1 MPPYERRNNMA
12 TVAVTDVIQGV
23 DAFLTRSKTANST
36 TTGDTYTYPI
46 TQNHIKLTNSGA
58 YDLLI
63 SVGKYTHTILHAGD
77 VFDAFVDF
85 DSFTIKS
92 FGGVSAFTVVTKEL
106 GTTPVDNI
114 TTLWKYLAERDNAA
128 SGDMVLTA
136 TNLTSSAT
144 TINGAITGETKKAE
158 VEYTVTL
165 KNQAGSA
172 THTWFNG
179 NMPVSV
185 AKTSTAGVVAM
196 KDGLEYITFEDGIGK
211 IKVVMTGTWVQGDV
225 VTLTVAANKVMGFTV
240 AAKAVTDTLDA

>member
-1 MPPYERRNNMA
+1 MS
-12 TVAVTDVIQGV
+12 TVAVTDVVQGV
-23 DAFLTRSKTANST
+23 DAYLTRSKTANST

-46 TQNHIKLTNSGA
+46 TQNYIKLTNGGA

-63 SVGKYTHTILHAGD
+63 SVGKHTHTLIHPGD
-77 VFDAFVDF
+77 TFEAFVDF

-92 FGGVSAFTVVTKEL
+92 FGGVSAFTVVSKEL

-128 SGDMVLTA
+128 DGDMVLTA
-136 TNLTSSAT
+136 TNLTSSAG
-144 TINGAITGETKKAE
+144 TINTAITGPAKKSETE
-158 VEYTVTL
+158 FTVTL
-165 KNQAGSA
+165 KNTSSA
-172 THTWFNG
+172 THEWFNG

-185 AKTSTAGVVAM
+185 AKTSTAGVVAI
-196 KDGLEYITFEDGIGK
+196 KDGLEYITFKDGVGK
-211 IKVVMTGTWVQGDV
+211 IKVVMTGTWEQGDV

>member
-1 MPPYERRNNMA
+1 MSI
-12 TVAVTDVIQGV
+12 VAITDVVQGT
-23 DAFLTRSKTANST
+23 DAYLTRSKTANST

-46 TQNHIKLTNSGA
+46 YQNYIKLTNGGE

-63 SVGKYTHTILHAGD
+63 SVGGHTNTIIHPSD
-77 VFDAFVDF
+77 TFEAFTDF
-85 DSFTIKS
+85 TQFGIKS
-92 FGGVSAFTVVTKEL
+92 FGGVSAFTVVSKEL
-106 GTTPVDNI
+106 ETTPIDDVK
-114 TTLWKYLAERDNAA
+114 TLWKYLAQRDNAA
-128 SGDMVLTA
+128 SGDLVLTA
-136 TNLTSSAT
+136 TNLTSSAA
-144 TINGAITGETKKAE
+144 TINTAIAGEAKKAE

-211 IKVVMTGTWVQGDV
+211 IKVVMTGTWAQNDV

>member
-1 MPPYERRNNMA
+1 MA
-12 TVAVTDVIQGV
+12 TVTVTDVIQGV

-36 TTGDTYTYPI
+36 TTGDAYTYPI

-136 TNLTSSAT
+136 SSLTSSAT
-144 TINGAITGETKKAE
+144 TINAAITGETKKAE

-165 KNQAGSA
+165 KNTAQA

-211 IKVVMTGTWVQGDV
+211 IKVVMTGTWAKTDI

-240 AAKAVTDTLDA
+240 AAKAVTDTLDT

>member
-1 MPPYERRNNMA
+1 MA
-12 TVAVTDVIQGV
+12 TVPVTDVIQGV

-136 TNLTSSAT
+136 SSLTSSAT

-158 VEYTVTL
+158 VEYEVTL
-165 KNQAGSA
+165 KTAASA

-185 AKTSTAGVVAM
+185 AETSTAGIVAM
-196 KDGLEYITFEDGIGK
+196 KDGLEYITFVAGIGK
-211 IKVVMTGTWVQGDV
+211 IKVVMTGTWAQSEV
-225 VTLTVAANKVMGFTV
+225 VTLTVAANEVMGFTV